1 MERRQ
6 DNRINALIDAEEQV
20 TIQNEGQP
28 VSSTLINLSAGGALL
43 TLKNSSVQFTAG
55 DTSHLLF
62 DNGGELL
69 QLDATAIRTD
79 GTKIAFRFQGLS
91 VEQKR
96 AIHTKMI
103 RMAIISA
110 RVRDGKTNA
119 RNGRSGGVDFSQ
131 SDNGILLDKQLC
143 LGGRVQ

>member
-6 DNRINALIDAEEQV
+6 DNRINTLIDAEEQV
-20 TIQNEGQP
+20 TIQNEGQS
-28 VSSTLINLSAGGALL
+28 VFSTLINLSAGGALL

-69 QLDATAIRTD
+69 QLDAPAIRTD

-96 AIHTKMI
+96 ATHTKLI

-110 RVRDGKTNA
+110 RVRGGETNA
-119 RNGRSGGVDFSQ
+119 CNGRSGGADLSEGG
-131 SDNGILLDKQLC
+131 NGIPLGKQLC

>member
-6 DNRINALIDAEEQV
+6 DNRIDALIDAEEQV
-20 TIQNEGQP
+20 TIQNEGQS
-28 VSSTLINLSAGGALL
+28 VFSTLINLSAGGALL

-79 GTKIAFRFQGLS
+79 GRKIAFRFRDLS

-110 RVRDGKTNA
+110 RVRDGETNA
-119 RNGRSGGVDFSQ
+119 RNGRSGGADFSQ
-131 SDNGILLDKQLC
+131 SDNGILLGKQLC